1 MHASLSSCLPFACA
15 FLLSIFIFN
24 MEPSVEA
31 GGIPLSWKIRL
42 LNKAR
47 TLNIFDSQSNDVGTI
62 HRERLSTRLYILLLS
77 LLIFSIVLY
86 AAFTLRTTIV
96 TVSKPSEQ
104 NFRHLYTYYSNTIQ
118 CPCSQVTIQYSKF
131 IQSQATLHEVCN
143 SELISQPWI
152 DGIYGANVSFV
163 SPTDVRTILSA
174 FWQWVRSFCDLARG
188 TLIDVYTDLNSNLL
202 LSPTAQPQYLIEAK
216 VEASRRFSLT
226 SAGANLRRDLL
237 INHDMTL
244 GNGLFSGLG
253 TNYYF
258 QTSNGWAY
266 GIRTVSLEP
275 ISFADGCSCANFNGC
290 LRPAVLYS
298 SNNTTNATKVPGMM
312 FDCLP
317 MDGILA
323 SSLEC
328 FYYSTCLSMILQE
341 SSITIRP
348 SLLSWRSHFPRNA
361 TLQTLADE
369 LMIENVTTAVF
380 FSSYYAECRP
390 SYCAYSYSRRFDWA
404 LMITLVAS
412 AFGGVSLFL
421 RLITPWLIRVAL
433 FIHGWKKRPRAVDG
447 SDIQQPKLVRMLFRY
462 SLRDCSRLPPPVF
475 LKMYAVFQ
483 TAN

>member
-1 MHASLSSCLPFACA
+1 M
-15 FLLSIFIFN
+15 
-24 MEPSVEA
+24 
-31 GGIPLSWKIRL
+31 GWKIKL

-47 TLNIFDSQSNDVGTI
+47 TLNLFDSQSNDVGTI
-62 HRERLSTRLYILLLS
+62 YRERLSTRFYVLLLS
-77 LLIFSIVLY
+77 SLIFSIVVY
-86 AAFTLRTTIV
+86 AAFSLRTIVV
-96 TVSKPSEQ
+96 TVSQPSEQ
-104 NFRHLYTYYSNTIQ
+104 NFRHLYTYYSDTIQ
-118 CPCSQVTIQYSKF
+118 CPCSQVTVQYSKF

-202 LSPTAQPQYLIEAK
+202 LSPTAQPQHLIEAK
-216 VEASRRFSLT
+216 VEATKRFSLT
-226 SAGANLRRDLL
+226 SAAASLRRDLL
-237 INHDMTL
+237 ISHGMTL

-258 QTSNGWAY
+258 QTTNRWAY

-275 ISFADGCSCANFNGC
+275 ISFADGCSCANFSGC

-298 SNNTTNATKVPGMM
+298 SNNTTNVTKVPGMM

-328 FYYSTCLSMILQE
+328 FYYSTWLSMILQE
-341 SSITIRP
+341 SSTAIRP

-369 LMIENVTTAVF
+369 LMIENFTTAVL

-412 AFGGVSLFL
+412 AFGGVSSVL
-421 RLITPWLIRVAL
+421 RLISPWLIRLAL
-433 FIHGWKKRPRAVDG
+433 FIYRRKKRPRAVDG
-447 SDIQQPKLVRMLFRY
+447 SDIQQPKHVRMLFQF
-462 SLRDCSRLPPPVF
+462 SLSACSRLQSSVF
-475 LKMYAVFQ
+475 VNM
-483 TAN
+483 